1 MTSIYIVKDEESH
14 EPESIVKGYYSR
26 ETSKAVYIKLPDGK
40 IICFPKSTINSAYS
54 TNIHKLQEFIIDDWV
69 LRKLGLLI

>member
-14 EPESIVKGYYSR
+14 EPESIVKGHYIR
-26 ETSKAVYIKLPDGK
+26 ETPKSVHIKLPDGK
-40 IICFPKSTINSAYS
+40 IICFPRFTINSTYS
-54 TNIHKLQEFIIDDWV
+54 TNIYKLQEFLIDDWV